1 MQIPEIKLKWYDY
14 LLIPYE
20 RFRAKLYK
28 FKNFL
33 KNCWIFR
40 KELTEYQSWDFSY
53 DIDMLIKMYEIKVKS
68 FEIGS
73 KYAYIDKEL
82 VKIKEIYE
90 LLKEI
95 QGLDYMQEDF
105 KDKYLKV
112 FQKLKYSYKFW
123 W

>member
-1 MQIPEIKLKWYDY
+1 MQIPEIKLSWYDY
-14 LLIPYE
+14 ILIPYE
-20 RFRAKLYK
+20 RFKVKLYNL
-28 FKNFL
+28 KNFL

-40 KELTEYQSWDFSY
+40 KELTNYQGWDFSY
-53 DIDMLIKMYEIKVKS
+53 DIDMLVKMYEIKVKS

-73 KYAYIDKEL
+73 GYAYIDKEL
-82 VKIKEIYE
+82 KQIKEIYE

-95 QGLDYMQEDF
+95 QKLDYMEENF
-105 KDKYLKV
+105 KDKYIQI